1 MLELNILNED
11 AVNKLEEQWT
21 YQLDE
26 INKKVE
32 AGFLYSEVNRTVALC
47 EKHAKEQA
55 DYYYSLTD
63 TEGNIKA
70 VAEILN
76 ASRSKDPSFKFL
88 TVYLE
93 PNLSTEWRETLE
105 SSVIIDITKVLV
117 AVIIRAVE
125 MASNGGQSKLKIF
138 NRTEEM
144 NRIFD
149 VLLSQSEK
157 LPSIKLYKQSKWLI
171 IELEEI
177 S

>member
-1 MLELNILNED
+1 M
-11 AVNKLEEQWT
+11 
-21 YQLDE
+21 
-26 INKKVE
+26 
-32 AGFLYSEVNRTVALC
+32 
-47 EKHAKEQA
+47 
-55 DYYYSLTD
+55 TD

-76 ASRSKDPSFKFL
+76 ASRSKAPSFKFL
-88 TVYLE
+88 TVYLG

-157 LPSIKLYKQSKWLI
+157 LPGIKLYKQSKWLI

>member
-1 MLELNILNED
+1 MLKLTILNQD
-11 AVNKLEEQWT
+11 AVDKLKEQWAC
-21 YQLDE
+21 QLGE
-26 INKKVE
+26 INKKTE
-32 AGFLYSEVNRTVALC
+32 AGFLYSDLNRTVALC
-47 EKHAKEQA
+47 EKNVKEQT
-55 DYYYSLTD
+55 DCYYSLKD

-70 VAEILN
+70 IAEILN

-93 PNLSTEWRETLE
+93 PNLSTEWRDTLE
-105 SSVIIDITKVLV
+105 SAVIVDITTVLV
-117 AVIIRAVE
+117 AVIVRAVE
-125 MASNGGQSKLKIF
+125 MTSNGGQSKLKIF

-157 LPSIKLYKQSKWLI
+157 LPGIKLYKQSKWLI
-171 IELEEI
+171 IELEEK